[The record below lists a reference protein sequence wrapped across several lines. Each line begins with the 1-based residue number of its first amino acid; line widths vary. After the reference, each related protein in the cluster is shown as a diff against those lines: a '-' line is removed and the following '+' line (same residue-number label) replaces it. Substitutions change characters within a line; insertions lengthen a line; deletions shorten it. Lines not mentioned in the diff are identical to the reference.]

1 MEKKQQNPPKV
12 SVVIPMYNCEQF
24 VQGVLSMFVDQS
36 FADFEVI
43 CVIDGATDGTEEKV
57 KKFCETDDRFR
68 YVVREN
74 RGAGAARNTGIDE
87 AKGKYIVFPDADD
100 VFEKDYL
107 LRLYEAAEKNDAQMA
122 ICGAVTYDYLAEE
135 QRKLSGFNK
144 SVMYEGKV
152 YSSKNT
158 KHIFKLVDTSNQN
171 KIFLLDFIKTA
182 CIRYSE
188 TPATNDLFFSKATL
202 ASADRIVV
210 IHDDLVTIR
219 RFINPQS
226 ISSHRGVHSHIAL
239 TELNKLY
246 NWLNERGILGVHTSD
261 YMWLFD
267 VTLNYEM
274 KNGVNIF
281 LAEET
286 VRTLNCDDPWINM
299 NSGQIMQILKN
310 SFDKKSGELIKA
322 IPDGISSDKAEK
334 IKTYN
339 NIIKKR
345 NESRTDMQ
353 ELIKKTSVD
362 LYKRDLDDP
371 NSVSPFYDSDDI
383 SIQSSKDPKESD
395 NPQITVVIPMYNCSE
410 YVSDVLP
417 MFADQS
423 FHDFEVICVIDG
435 ATDNTE
441 ELVKKFCDNDERFSY
456 AVRENGGPGAAR
468 NKGLE
473 MARGKYIIFS
483 DADDEYSPEYLKKLY
498 ETAVKHDAQ
507 IVVSRFV
514 ERDSSI
520 DADNIRGFD
529 NENLYENIVYSHKGI
544 DNLFKVFSA
553 RVTNKLFNL
562 GFVRANGLVFP
573 NIRVSE
579 DAYFSYATLS
589 IAERIVVIYDT
600 LHTYRLHINQNSLS
614 TNRLRFRHESV
625 DSVRLLYQ
633 FLKKNFLLDY
643 HKEDFMKRADYV
655 LTYEGGNGA
664 TPKFISEF
672 AHMLNEE
679 EPFDTITSGEILK
692 YMKEGLFAENA
703 AKKETELKNNV
714 DSKTIKA
721 DKELNYLLN
730 CYRNRIHTAELIR
743 EVSKER
749 YGRDFENE
757 QLRTEINENLI
768 IKKAEEIFEKHNISY
783 TIQRQNKTNM

>member
-1 MEKKQQNPPKV
+1 MKEEQKYNPKV
-12 SVVIPMYNCEQF
+12 SVVIPMYNCKEFVPEILKMFSEQT
-24 VQGVLSMFVDQS
+24 LK
-36 FADFEVI
+36 DFEVI
-43 CVIDGATDGTEEKV
+43 CVIDGATDGTEEVV
-57 KKFCETDDRFR
+57 KNYCKTDDRFR
-68 YVVREN
+68 YVVRAN
-74 RGAGAARNTGIDE
+74 GGAGAARNTGIDE

-122 ICGAVTYDYLAEE
+122 ICGAVTYDYLSEE

-219 RFINPQS
+219 RFVNPQS

-246 NWLNERGILGVHTSD
+246 NWLNERGILGIHISE
-261 YMWLFD
+261 YLWLFD
-267 VTLNYEM
+267 ITLNYEM

-353 ELIKKTSVD
+353 ELIKKNSVD

-371 NSVSPFYDSDDI
+371 NSSSPFYDSDCI
-383 SIQSSKDPKESD
+383 TIQSSKNLKESD

-410 YVSDVLP
+410 YVSEVLS

-423 FHDFEVICVIDG
+423 FHNFEVICVIDG

-441 ELVKKFCDNDERFSY
+441 ELVKKFCDKDSRFSY

-468 NKGLE
+468 NTGLD

-514 ERDSSI
+514 ERDHSI
-520 DADNIRGFD
+520 DADIIRGF
-529 NENLYENIVYSHKGI
+529 NKENLYENIVYSHKGI
-544 DNLFKVFSA
+544 DNLFVAFSP
-553 RVTNKLFNL
+553 RVANKLFDL
-562 GFVRANGLVFP
+562 DFVRTNGLAFP
-573 NIRVSE
+573 NLRVSE

-589 IAERIVVIYDT
+589 IAERIVVINDT

-633 FLKKNFLLDY
+633 WLKNNSLLDY
-643 HKEDFMKRADYV
+643 HKEDFMKRVDDY
-655 LTYEGGNGA
+655 LSYESGNKV
-664 TPKFISEF
+664 TPGFIAEV
-672 AHMLNEE
+672 AHMLNAE
-679 EPFDTITSGEILK
+679 EPFDTMTPEEILK

-703 AKKETELKNNV
+703 VQKEKELKTNV
-714 DSKTIKA
+714 DSKTIEA
-721 DKELNYLLN
+721 DKELTFLLN
-730 CYRNRIHTAELIR
+730 VYRDRIHTAELIR
-743 EVSKER
+743 KVSMER
-749 YGRDFENE
+749 YGGI
-757 QLRTEINENLI
+757 L
-768 IKKAEEIFEKHNISY
+768 KEKTACPQILP
-783 TIQRQNKTNM
+783 